1 MDNEN
6 AKFLLIITHAA
17 DQSAQTKP
25 FWTETF

>member
-6 AKFLLIITHAA
+6 VKFLLITHAA

-25 FWTETF
+25 FLEEIF